1 MKILYAIQGT
11 GNGHLSRALA
21 LTPQLKKYADVDLL
35 ISGTQ
40 SDLELPYPIKFRFHG
55 AGFTFGKDGGV
66 DVLRTLTSVKL
77 GRLVMDTL
85 NLPVQDY
92 DLVISDFEPISSWAC
107 KLRGVACVGISHQ
120 ASFLSDAT
128 PRPHIKS
135 FWAELVLRHYAPVS
149 NHVGLHF
156 KAYSENIL
164 PPIIRPEIR
173 MAKVEDR
180 GHILVYLPSY
190 SAEYL
195 SAFFKVFPSYRF
207 KVYTKQVDSDTVAD
221 NVQVIK
227 AGSDSWMEDLRTCH
241 GAIVGAGFEC
251 PSELLHL
258 GKKMIAVPMSN
269 QYEQQ
274 CNAAALAE
282 LGVTVIEEVHPREK
296 STIDSWLE
304 SSKRIQIAY
313 PDQTDYLSREILRA
327 GDLEVS
333 PAEVMVA

>member
-21 LTPQLKKYADVDLL
+21 LIPQMKKYADVDIL

-40 SDLELPYPIKFRFHG
+40 SDLELPYPVKYRFHG

-66 DVLRTLTSVKL
+66 DVLKTLTSVKL

-92 DLVISDFEPISSWAC
+92 DLVVSDFEPISAWAC
-107 KLRGVACVGISHQ
+107 KLRGVPCVGISHQ
-120 ASFLSDAT
+120 AAFLSEET
-128 PRPHIKS
+128 PRPESKS
-135 FWAELVLRHYAPVS
+135 FWAEMVLKYYAPVS

-156 KAYSENIL
+156 RSYSDNIL
-164 PPIIRPEIR
+164 TPIIRPEIR
-173 MAKVEDR
+173 TARVEDH

-195 SAFFKVFPSYRF
+195 SAFFKVFPRHHF
-207 KVYTKQVDSDTVAD
+207 KVYTKEVDRETVAD
-221 NVQVIK
+221 NVEIIK

-274 CNAAALAE
+274 CNAEALSQ
-282 LGVTVIEEVHPREK
+282 LGVTVLQDIHPREK
-296 STIDSWLE
+296 SAIDDWL
-304 SSKRIQIAY
+304 SSAKVIQITY
-313 PDQTDYLSREILRA
+313 PDHTDDLSREILRA
-327 GDLEVS
+327 GDVEVS
-333 PAEVMVA
+333 TAEVAVA